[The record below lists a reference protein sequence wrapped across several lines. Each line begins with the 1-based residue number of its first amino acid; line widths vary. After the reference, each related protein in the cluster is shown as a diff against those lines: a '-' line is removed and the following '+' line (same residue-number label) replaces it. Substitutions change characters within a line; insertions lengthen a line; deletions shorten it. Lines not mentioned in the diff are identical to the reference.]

1 MFIVVLFPI
10 AKTWKQPK
18 CLLTEE
24 WIMKMWYS
32 YAMEYYSAIK
42 KNKIVP
48 FAEAWMDQETVIL
61 NIAWK
66 REISDIT
73 CMQNL
78 KEVIEMN
85 LFTKQKQTQKRR
97 E

>member
-18 CLLTEE
+18 CLLTEDDE
-24 WIMKMWYS
+24 WIMKTWYI
-32 YAMEYYSAIK
+32 YAMEYYSAVK

-48 FAEAWMDQETVIL
+48 FAATRMDQETVML
-61 NIAWK
+61 NIARK
-66 REISDIT
+66 REIGDIT

-78 KEVIEMN
+78 KE
-85 LFTKQKQTQKRR
+85 
-97 E
+97 